1 MPHIRPSLT
10 WFQAVALNRIGESS
24 ETRDPVVEGLESRRQ
39 GQRNMV
45 EPTVAFTLFDRTL
58 SVLGLIRD
66 RKKQR
71 TEQTDQA
78 LLTLYAAL
86 AETRSYLSDLQ
97 AGKPRDKER
106 QFAIARLWN
115 TASVPLREI
124 DKDLSER
131 CFLKGGYWMEPEA

>member
-1 MPHIRPSLT
+1 MI
-10 WFQAVALNRIGESS
+10 ES
-24 ETRDPVVEGLESRRQ
+24 
-39 GQRNMV
+39 
-45 EPTVAFTLFDRTL
+45 TVAFTLFDKTL
-58 SVLGLIRD
+58 SVLGLFRYSN
-66 RKKQR
+66 KPT
-71 TEQTDQA
+71 TEKTDQA
-78 LLTLYAAL
+78 LLALYAAL

-131 CFLKGGYWMEPEA
+131 CFLKGGYWMEPEVWDQKQIEAKGITIESVFEATRLLLIK